1 MQEKIIKIITIIIN
15 FIVAIGL
22 FTNFL
27 NSAIHPDGMG
37 INFICSLPILP
48 ISIALI
54 IYAIRSIIDVIQNKV
69 KITFIDKIIIGLS
82 ILTFIHALVFMII
95 YKIS

>member
-1 MQEKIIKIITIIIN
+1 MKQKIIKIITIIIN

-27 NSAIHPDGMG
+27 DSAIHPDGMG
-37 INFICSLPILP
+37 INFICSLPTLP

-54 IYAIRSIIDVIQNKV
+54 IYAIKSINENER
-69 KITFIDKIIIGLS
+69 TN
-82 ILTFIHALVFMII
+82 
-95 YKIS
+95 